1 MFRKSG
7 TATLGALRRARG
19 SKVEKRIDG
28 ASGAVSMHRGA
39 PPGMRR
45 IRAAGWDPLGMTRMR
60 RPAALLPLGLAAL
73 GLAGCT
79 TGFSYISRNYVAL
92 TPQVVTIGCKEPYEV
107 YDNRQLRRM
116 LIVSNALRE
125 YTGCNLSEVRIDP
138 EPDATRVKRFRTAA
152 RAYLDETVREDCRIT
167 GETVFDPLKTEF
179 AYACDAPIEKRGT
192 VVPRLPGRNPGLGV
206 R

>member
-1 MFRKSG
+1 
-7 TATLGALRRARG
+7 
-19 SKVEKRIDG
+19 
-28 ASGAVSMHRGA
+28 
-39 PPGMRR
+39 
-45 IRAAGWDPLGMTRMR
+45 MTRMR
-60 RPAALLPLGLAAL
+60 QLAVPGSIRFALGVALLGSA
-73 GLAGCT
+73 LAGCT

-125 YTGCNLSEVRIDP
+125 YAGCNLSEVRIDP
-138 EPDATRVKRFRTAA
+138 EPEATRVKRFRTAA
-152 RAYLDETVREDCRIT
+152 RAYLDETVREECRVT

-179 AYACDAPIEKRGT
+179 AYACDAPVERRGT
-192 VVPRLPGRNPGLGV
+192 VVPRLPGRNPGPAQ

>member
-1 MFRKSG
+1 
-7 TATLGALRRARG
+7 
-19 SKVEKRIDG
+19 
-28 ASGAVSMHRGA
+28 
-39 PPGMRR
+39 
-45 IRAAGWDPLGMTRMR
+45 MTRMR
-60 RPAALLPLGLAAL
+60 RPAALPPPGRAPLGLTGVGFAVL
-73 GLAGCT
+73 GLALAGCT

-107 YDNRQLRRM
+107 FDNRQLRRM

-125 YTGCNLSEVRIDP
+125 YTGCNLSEARIDP
-138 EPDATRVKRFRTAA
+138 APEATRVSRFRTAA

-179 AYACDAPIEKRGT
+179 AYACDAPVEKRGT
-192 VVPRLPGRNPGLGV
+192 VVPRLPGRNPGPIL